1 MNPTVSIIRL
11 ARHSERLFVNPP
23 RTFPPKLAISAVSA
37 LVSIC
42 NLQAQSV
49 LVKDIHDGPAGKLI
63 NFTPLHPFGADSLLA
78 LEDSVHGTELYKQI
92 AADGTLV
99 LVKDIRPGLD
109 SSSPASFVTIGPR
122 VLFTANTPDSVL
134 HTTDG
139 TAAGTVSLIPAG
151 KSGTV
156 TAATPLVPGA
166 GYVIFN
172 GAVGTEALA
181 LWRSDG
187 TPAGTYTLPSLMAG
201 STKKALAVGGTIYF
215 ASAGA
220 TGKSEL
226 WKTNGTV
233 AGTSLIKDINPNGSG
248 SPTFFFALG
257 QTTYFSATAVG
268 SGMELWKTDGTLA
281 GTVIVKDIRGGTASS
296 NPDSAGVLGANG
308 YFLANDGIS
317 GTELWTTD
325 GTATGTVRLT
335 DIRPGSGDATQ
346 YYGLYPFSGGLAFIA
361 NDGVHGTELWK
372 TDGTTSGTVMVKDIR
387 PGPQESL
394 PSNIGSVNGLLYFTA
409 IDGVNGWELWK
420 SDGTEAGTVLVR
432 DIAPGPTSSN
442 PSQFRSFQG
451 KAVFQAND
459 GVTGI
464 QWWQSDGSA
473 LGTARFT
480 ALDQGTAASSPDQG
494 IGWNGRVWFA
504 ATDATAGREL
514 WSSDGTTAG
523 TSRLI
528 DLVPG
533 PTGSAPTPLGVVG
546 SALCF
551 SATTADAGTE
561 LWKTDGT
568 AVGTILLGD
577 LISGT
582 PSSAPVL
589 VYNDGQILFFTA
601 FGAGT
606 GRELW
611 RTDGTPTGTWM
622 VQDLVTGSAS
632 STVIQMTKLGREYLV
647 ATGTSAFDGK
657 LWFTDGSRWGTRQL
671 ANGLLPYLFL
681 SSGNFALFSASTST
695 NEPALWRTDGTSA
708 GTIPIKDF
716 SPAVNHWGLE
726 SLFAWNGRS
735 FASAADSNGLYQI
748 WETNGTD
755 AGTIPMTNLP
765 SPNGKLGNIV
775 SARNGIFFTTSSP
788 GNGTELWKSSGTPA
802 GTSMVADLT
811 PGSTSTT
818 FLWQRKVGD
827 GVFLSIRKPETG
839 AELWAS
845 NGTSAGTRIVEDLA
859 AGTGESN
866 PTAVA
871 IAAGKFLYAATTVT
885 TDRELRSVA
894 VSGASLSF
902 GTVDGFDA
910 PPYGWTRTLPWCRP
924 GQTSEASFRVSN
936 LGDSPATGLS
946 LVLPPSPP
954 GEFEF
959 VGVMPETLAAGE
971 SVVITAR
978 FTSPSILNR
987 RIPVTLRRDDF
998 TEGVFHIDGQSLGP
1012 EEWWRTRF
1020 YGTILNLGKAA
1031 DESDPDGDGLSN
1043 LAERALGNSP
1053 LTSDQPELAILYNG
1067 GSRTVSYR
1075 RANPLGSG
1083 CLCQLE
1089 WSDTMKSGTWTSEG
1103 ISESLASEA
1112 QGIQTI
1118 HATLPPSNNSALFAR
1133 VRMTKP

>member
-99 LVKDIRPGLD
+99 LVKDIRPGLA

-201 STKKALAVGGTIYF
+201 STKKALAVG
-215 ASAGA
+215 
-220 TGKSEL
+220 
-226 WKTNGTV
+226 
-233 AGTSLIKDINPNGSG
+233 
-248 SPTFFFALG
+248 
-257 QTTYFSATAVG
+257 
-268 SGMELWKTDGTLA
+268 SGM
-281 GTVIVKDIRGGTASS
+281 
-296 NPDSAGVLGANG
+296 
-308 YFLANDGIS
+308 
-317 GTELWTTD
+317 
-325 GTATGTVRLT
+325 
-335 DIRPGSGDATQ
+335 
-346 YYGLYPFSGGLAFIA
+346 
-361 NDGVHGTELWK
+361 
-372 TDGTTSGTVMVKDIR
+372 
-387 PGPQESL
+387 
-394 PSNIGSVNGLLYFTA
+394 
-409 IDGVNGWELWK
+409 
-420 SDGTEAGTVLVR
+420 
-432 DIAPGPTSSN
+432 
-442 PSQFRSFQG
+442 
-451 KAVFQAND
+451 
-459 GVTGI
+459 
-464 QWWQSDGSA
+464 
-473 LGTARFT
+473 
-480 ALDQGTAASSPDQG
+480 
-494 IGWNGRVWFA
+494 
-504 ATDATAGREL
+504 
-514 WSSDGTTAG
+514 
-523 TSRLI
+523 
-528 DLVPG
+528 
-533 PTGSAPTPLGVVG
+533 
-546 SALCF
+546 
-551 SATTADAGTE
+551 E

-622 VQDLVTGSAS
+622 VQDLVTGPAS

-859 AGTGESN
+859 SGTGESN